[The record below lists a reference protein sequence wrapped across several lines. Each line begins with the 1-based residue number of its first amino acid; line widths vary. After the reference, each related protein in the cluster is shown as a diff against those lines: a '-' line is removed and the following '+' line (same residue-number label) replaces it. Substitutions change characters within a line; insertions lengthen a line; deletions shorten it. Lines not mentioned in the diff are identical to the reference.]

1 MGLRI
6 QPSYSQVRNFS
17 FSILSSPLLIG
28 MWRPFLVFVLCLA
41 SASSI
46 QWVKLDRPAEIKCSV
61 SGEIQSCSWKT
72 PKMERPRWNFTEERM
87 YITTSGKDC
96 IAHIEKTQKEDEGLW
111 ECLVSYHTADGF
123 GGNEDKKKSVKIVE
137 FPNNDPVIKAG
148 QTGEN
153 DTETVYT
160 CSYESKPL
168 PNFSWSADGVEIPV
182 EGATLSI
189 EHAEYANQTLK
200 CVVDFKKHGLNDTFE
215 GQLLINQENISSF
228 DEPEYTPEAMDTID
242 ASTKTI
248 IAILATVAF
257 ICLFVVILYC
267 TGYLRNPP
275 KSDNTDAETGTSDSL
290 PMKESTGTEKS
301 DDETEKADSTKDEK
315 KKLTEAVK
323 GTFGDRLASFFRINK
338 SFNMDDEKTDNAGNT
353 TNDDDLQKVVIDNT
367 GDNKENGDDLDKPD
381 SKTSLST
388 VSLATDKAECNG
400 DDLTEEPVAAKAKKA
415 NGGNKLIAVF
425 AKMFKPRSDAV
436 ADNSVPDEET
446 LVKIPDEE
454 QEQEQN
460 KVEETEPLTDELEP
474 EDKAEPV
481 EKEDDKKEPTPNSSF

>member
-1 MGLRI
+1 
-6 QPSYSQVRNFS
+6 
-17 FSILSSPLLIG
+17 
-28 MWRPFLVFVLCLA
+28 LVFVLCLA

-61 SGEIQSCSWKT
+61 SGEVQSCSWKT

-96 IAHIEKTQKEDEGLW
+96 IVHIEKTQKEDEGMW

-189 EHAEYANQTLK
+189 ERAEYANQTLK
-200 CVVDFKKHGLNDTFE
+200 CEVDFRDYGLHDTFSA
-215 GQLLINQENISSF
+215 QIHIN
-228 DEPEYTPEAMDTID
+228 DETID
-242 ASTKTI
+242 FKQLEDTPDAMSTYTKTI
-248 IAILATVAF
+248 IAVVSTVVGLCLLVVVLYLAG
-257 ICLFVVILYC
+257 C
-267 TGYLRNPP
+267 LRNPR
-275 KSDNTDAETGTSDSL
+275 KSDDTDAETGTSDSL
-290 PMKESTGTEKS
+290 PMKESTETEKS

-315 KKLTEAVK
+315 EKLTEAVK

-338 SFNMDDEKTDNAGNT
+338 SFNMDDEKTDNAGKK

-415 NGGNKLIAVF
+415 NGGNKLFAVF

-436 ADNSVPDEET
+436 ADKSVPDEET
-446 LVKIPDEE
+446 LVKIPDED
-454 QEQEQN
+454 QEQN

-481 EKEDDKKEPTPNSSF
+481 EKEDDKKEPTPNTSF